1 LKKREPQKNP
11 SKESEY
17 ALSYKGKRAERMV
30 LKETPKAALK
40 EVRSYRGAVGDGPR
54 GWSNMLISGDN
65 LPVMKTLLSMRAA
78 FNEPP
83 EHTGPPGVRLVYI
96 DPPFSTLLTFK
107 GKNKEPAYSDTLAG
121 AQFVEFLRRRL
132 IFLRELLAD
141 DGSIYVHLD
150 WKMAHYVKVVMDELF
165 GADNFLNDIIWH
177 YGGRGA
183 KAISRQFP
191 RNHDII
197 LLYKKKKH
205 LFNKR
210 FVDQRVKKRGSGFRC
225 DDQGRWFKT
234 APRGDYTDKS
244 IRALEE
250 AGRVYRTR
258 TGNIRIKYFLKEVG
272 GELVEEKLVGDVWGD
287 IPDAMHLPESEKTG
301 YPTQKPERLLARII
315 GASTAPGDI
324 VLDAF
329 SGAGTTLVA
338 AEKLGR
344 RWIGIDSSALA
355 IDTAVERLQGING
368 TKDPK
373 NPKKQYAKEAKA
385 FTLYKATGGL
395 APDGG

>member
-1 LKKREPQKNP
+1 MKKSATGKKIDGQG
-11 SKESEY
+11 
-17 ALSYKGKRAERMV
+17 ACTLSYKGKQTERRV
-30 LKETPKAALK
+30 LKETPEAALK
-40 EVRSYRGAVGDGPR
+40 ELRSYPGAGCNNGQRPP
-54 GWSNMLISGDN
+54 NMLISGDN
-65 LPVMKTLLSMRAA
+65 LGVLKTLLKMRAA
-78 FNEPP
+78 PRAPGEAPVHAA
-83 EHTGPPGVRLVYI
+83 EAGVRLIYI

-107 GKNKEPAYSDTLAG
+107 DKNKKTAYRDTLAG
-121 AQFVEFLRRRL
+121 PEFIEFLRIRL

-150 WKMAHYVKVVMDELF
+150 WKKAHYVKVLLDELF
-165 GADNFLNDIIWH
+165 GPENFLNDIIWH

-205 LFNKR
+205 LFNKS
-210 FVDQRVKKRGSGFRC
+210 FVDQRVKKKGSGFRC

-344 RWIGIDSSALA
+344 RWIGIDSGALA

-368 TKDPK
+368 TKDLK
-373 NPKKQYAKEAKA
+373 NPKKQYVKDAKP
-385 FTLYKATGGL
+385 FTLYKATG
-395 APDGG
+395 D